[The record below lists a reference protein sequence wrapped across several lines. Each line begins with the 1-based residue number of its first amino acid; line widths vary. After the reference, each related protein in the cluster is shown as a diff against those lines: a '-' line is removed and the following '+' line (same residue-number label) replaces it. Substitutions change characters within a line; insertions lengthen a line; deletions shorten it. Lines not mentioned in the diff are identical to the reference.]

1 MSTDDSDRAIRNRWD
16 ADQQIVENV
25 LEIIG
30 GATTIEDGIKRP
42 IDRGDVEGALYHMRQ
57 AIEASQRLRARQ
69 SKSANR
75 ALRQFIAAVRKAN
88 RRREGGYPR
97 IWPLLNFTWVRSHF

>member
-57 AIEASQRLRARQ
+57 AIEASQRLPR
-69 SKSANR
+69 
-75 ALRQFIAAVRKAN
+75 AAVKVGQPSALAIHS
-88 RRREGGYPR
+88 GGA
-97 IWPLLNFTWVRSHF
+97 